1 MNENENLEARLADL
15 ERQVAEIKNMISA
28 QSNKNF
34 DVSVYENV
42 LSDSDMAY
50 LMNVKDVRQADYEIN
65 NILARLR
72 KQGVNANL
80 NDLANFIESKKGTS
94 TKNDDSNV
102 SEKIKELASKLTDY
116 DMKYLLSIENP
127 NQTNFLFSSLNA
139 RYGASID
146 DLIAAAKYKST
157 HMDSVKSESGVV
169 SKEET
174 SVNNDNLFEELDR
187 LDKEY
192 EAALDNSG
200 DVVEINDTRN
210 AVLDAIDKSKVNE
223 SGNVSS
229 VVSDNE
235 YPKLDSADMSKLFK
249 IYSKAEADNVYL
261 NLMAEKYG
269 VSKSAFHDMYKANML
284 KDSKI
289 VENPSKKPEKIPSLD
304 QNYNVKN
311 RSINDVSGVYPFEM
325 SNDSENKKTDDN
337 VEKTQVVD
345 NDSKPLTST
354 EKTRELPL
362 TVEKLSENGGLE
374 PDTLVRRFVKKIANI
389 PGIKFLVNMHHERK
403 KSSEVV
409 DNYLDNT
416 QLNVGFKTESV
427 EKEKSREEWQKRAD
441 EVKKAEKEAAE
452 NVAVNDEPEMT
463 KINAR

>member
-28 QSNKNF
+28 QSNKNTE
-34 DVSVYENV
+34 VSVYENA

-72 KQGVNANL
+72 KQGIDANL
-80 NDLANFIESKKGTS
+80 NDLASFIDSKKGVTR
-94 TKNDDSNV
+94 DDNSNV

-169 SKEET
+169 SEEET

-200 DVVEINDTRN
+200 DVVEINDRRN

-235 YPKLDSADMSKLFK
+235 YPKLESADMNK
-249 IYSKAEADNVYL
+249 ISQILMNAKVGNEIL
-261 NLMAEKYG
+261 NKMAEKYG
-269 VSKSAFHDMYKANML
+269 VNKDVFYKMFNLNML
-284 KDSKI
+284 ERNFGLK
-289 VENPSKKPEKIPSLD
+289 VEKPNKMPEKIESVDSKYKVVPEPSMND
-304 QNYNVKN
+304 RVK
-311 RSINDVSGVYPFEM
+311 GVY
-325 SNDSENKKTDDN
+325 
-337 VEKTQVVD
+337 
-345 NDSKPLTST
+345 
-354 EKTRELPL
+354 PL
-362 TVEKLSENGGLE
+362 TVEEFKENGGLE
-374 PDTLVRRFVKKIANI
+374 PDSRGRRFVKKIANSRI
-389 PGIKFLVNMHHERK
+389 IRFLVDKAKKMHMKMKMK
-403 KSSEVV
+403 KHDEISYESDSSAISEK
-409 DNYLDNT
+409 NYEKIPSKKEKMEAY
-416 QLNVGFKTESV
+416 QKEV
-427 EKEKSREEWQKRAD
+427 EKM
-441 EVKKAEKEAAE
+441 KANENEIDE

>member
-1 MNENENLEARLADL
+1 MNENGNLEARLADL

-42 LSDSDMAY
+42 LSDSDMTY
-50 LMNVKDVRQADYEIN
+50 LMNAKDVRQADYEIK

-102 SEKIKELASKLTDY
+102 SEKIKELASKLTDD

-146 DLIAAAKYKST
+146 DLIAAAKYKNA
-157 HMDSVKSESGVV
+157 HMNDVKLESGVV
-169 SKEET
+169 AEEET
-174 SVNNDNLFEELDR
+174 PVESDNLLEELDR

-192 EAALDNSG
+192 EEALDNSG
-200 DVVEINDTRN
+200 DVTEINGKRN

-235 YPKLDSADMSKLFK
+235 YPKLDSVDMSKLFK

-269 VSKSAFHDMYKANML
+269 VSKSAFHDMFKANML

-289 VENPSKKPEKIPSLD
+289 VEDPSKKPGKIPSLD

-311 RSINDVSGVYPFEM
+311 RSINDVSGVY
-325 SNDSENKKTDDN
+325 
-337 VEKTQVVD
+337 
-345 NDSKPLTST
+345 
-354 EKTRELPL
+354 PL

-452 NVAVNDEPEMT
+452 NVAVNDEPEKT

>member
-50 LMNVKDVRQADYEIN
+50 LMNAKDVRQADYEIN

-80 NDLANFIESKKGTS
+80 NDLASFIDSKKGVTR
-94 TKNDDSNV
+94 DDNSNV

-169 SKEET
+169 SEEET

-200 DVVEINDTRN
+200 DVVEINDRRN

-235 YPKLDSADMSKLFK
+235 YPKLESADMNK
-249 IYSKAEADNVYL
+249 ISQILMNAKVGNNIL
-261 NLMAEKYG
+261 NQMAEKYG
-269 VSKSAFHDMYKANML
+269 VNKDVFYKMFNLNML
-284 KDSKI
+284 ERNFGLK
-289 VENPSKKPEKIPSLD
+289 VEKPNKMPEKIESVDSKYKVVPEPSMND
-304 QNYNVKN
+304 RVK
-311 RSINDVSGVYPFEM
+311 GVY
-325 SNDSENKKTDDN
+325 
-337 VEKTQVVD
+337 
-345 NDSKPLTST
+345 
-354 EKTRELPL
+354 PL
-362 TVEKLSENGGLE
+362 TVEEFKENGGLE
-374 PDTLVRRFVKKIANI
+374 PDSRGRRFVKKIANSRI
-389 PGIKFLVNMHHERK
+389 IRFLVDKAKEIHMKMKMK
-403 KSSEVV
+403 KQDEIGYESDSSAISEK
-409 DNYLDNT
+409 NYEKIPSKKEKMEAY
-416 QLNVGFKTESV
+416 QKEV
-427 EKEKSREEWQKRAD
+427 EKM
-441 EVKKAEKEAAE
+441 KANENEIDE

>member
-1 MNENENLEARLADL
+1 MNENGNLEARLADL

-28 QSNKNF
+28 QSNKNTE
-34 DVSVYENV
+34 VSVYENA

-72 KQGVNANL
+72 KQGIDANL
-80 NDLANFIESKKGTS
+80 NDLASFIDSKKGVTRD
-94 TKNDDSNV
+94 DDSNV

-169 SKEET
+169 SEEET

>member
-1 MNENENLEARLADL
+1 
-15 ERQVAEIKNMISA
+15 
-28 QSNKNF
+28 
-34 DVSVYENV
+34 
-42 LSDSDMAY
+42 
-50 LMNVKDVRQADYEIN
+50 
-65 NILARLR
+65 
-72 KQGVNANL
+72 
-80 NDLANFIESKKGTS
+80 
-94 TKNDDSNV
+94 
-102 SEKIKELASKLTDY
+102 
-116 DMKYLLSIENP
+116 MKYLLSIENP

>member
-1 MNENENLEARLADL
+1 MNENGNLEARLADL

-28 QSNKNF
+28 QSNKNTE
-34 DVSVYENV
+34 VSVYENA

-169 SKEET
+169 SEEET

>member
-146 DLIAAAKYKST
+146 DLIAAAKYKNA
-157 HMDSVKSESGVV
+157 HMNDVKLESGVV
-169 SKEET
+169 AEEET
-174 SVNNDNLFEELDR
+174 PVESDNLLEELDR

-192 EAALDNSG
+192 EEALDKG
-200 DVVEINDTRN
+200 DDVSEINGKRN

-223 SGNVSS
+223 SDNVSS

-235 YPKLDSADMSKLFK
+235 YPKLESADMNK
-249 IYSKAEADNVYL
+249 ISQILMNAKIGNNIL
-261 NLMAEKYG
+261 NQMAEKYG
-269 VSKSAFHDMYKANML
+269 VNKDVFYKMFNLNML
-284 KDSKI
+284 ERNFGLK
-289 VENPSKKPEKIPSLD
+289 VEKPNKMPEKIESVDSKYKVVPEPSMND
-304 QNYNVKN
+304 EVK
-311 RSINDVSGVYPFEM
+311 GVY
-325 SNDSENKKTDDN
+325 
-337 VEKTQVVD
+337 
-345 NDSKPLTST
+345 
-354 EKTRELPL
+354 PL
-362 TVEKLSENGGLE
+362 TVEEFKENGGLE
-374 PDTLVRRFVKKIANI
+374 PDSRGRRFVKKIANSRI
-389 PGIKFLVNMHHERK
+389 IRFLVDKAKEMHMKMKMK
-403 KSSEVV
+403 KQDEISYESDSSAISEK
-409 DNYLDNT
+409 NYEKIPSKKEKMEAY
-416 QLNVGFKTESV
+416 QKEV
-427 EKEKSREEWQKRAD
+427 EKM
-441 EVKKAEKEAAE
+441 KANENEIDE
-452 NVAVNDEPEMT
+452 NVAVNDEPEIT
-463 KINAR
+463 KFNAR